1 MKTRFF
7 LSLICL
13 IGLTFS
19 LNATPVSFDNSKDTP
34 TEILQKAQPTAVV
47 VANTVDVN
55 AFVLDYSCNDYSFTS
70 VASNQNVSVVNF
82 VNADV
87 NHLDTY
93 PLIDF
98 RKHKIDL
105 TPNFYNYN
113 LTPILKYN
121 RLLNNKDKQYNFKSW
136 YNKSTSFFRLK
147 TPFPF

>member
-7 LSLICL
+7 LSLIL
-13 IGLTFS
+13 VLAWSIS
-19 LNATPVSFDNSKDTP
+19 VNATPVSFDNPEDTP

-55 AFVLDYSCNDYSFTS
+55 AFVLDYSYNDYSYTN
-70 VASNQNVSVVNF
+70 VASNQNVAVVNF

-113 LTPILKYN
+113 PTPILKYN
-121 RLLNNKDKQYNFKSW
+121 RLLNNEDKQCNFKSW
-136 YNKSTSFFRLK
+136 YNKSTSFLRLK

>member
-19 LNATPVSFDNSKDTP
+19 LNATPVSFDNPEDTP
-34 TEILQKAQPTAVV
+34 TEILQQAQPTEVV

-55 AFVLDYSCNDYSFTS
+55 AFVLDYSYNDYSYTN
-70 VASNQNVSVVNF
+70 VASNQNVAVVNF

-113 LTPILKYN
+113 PTPILKYN
-121 RLLNNKDKQYNFKSW
+121 RLLNNKDMKYNFKSW
-136 YNKSTSFFRLK
+136 YNKSTSFLRLK

>member
-1 MKTRFF
+1 MKTRFI

-19 LNATPVSFDNSKDTP
+19 LNATPVSFDNPEDTP

-55 AFVLDYSCNDYSFTS
+55 AFVLDYSCNDYSFTN
-70 VASNQNVSVVNF
+70 VASNQNVAVVNF
-82 VNADV
+82 VNAEV
-87 NHLDTY
+87 NHLDTSA
-93 PLIDF
+93 LIDY
-98 RKHKIDL
+98 RKHKVDL
-105 TPNFYNYN
+105 THNFYNYN
-113 LTPILKYN
+113 TTPILNYN

-136 YNKSTSFFRLK
+136 YNNTTSFLRLK